1 MYFEPD
7 LKSFLKR
14 TVSAQL
20 HFAGLI
26 AAAVGL
32 IVLLRFVHDKSNY
45 NHYLACLVFGITA
58 MLVFAVSTIFHF
70 MADGFKI
77 SAKTEALME
86 NLDHFAIFL
95 FIAGTYTP
103 FILNTLASPWRE
115 ILLWLVWSVA
125 LSGIAYTIFRP
136 RLPAWARHRYV
147 NTAIFVLMGW
157 LLVMRIGEAIHS
169 LTSLGAFFLLAGAVS
184 YSLGAVVYATKRP
197 DPFPGFFGFHELWHV
212 MVLGGF
218 AFHYFMILNFYR

>member
-32 IVLLRFVHDKSNY
+32 IVLLRLVHQNSDH
-45 NHYLACLVFGITA
+45 NHFLACLIFGVTG
-58 MLVFAVSTIFHF
+58 MLVFAVSTVFHF
-70 MADGFKI
+70 MSDGFKI
-77 SAKTEALME
+77 SAETEAFME

-115 ILLWLVWSVA
+115 ILLWIVWSVA
-125 LSGIAYTIFRP
+125 VSGIIYTILRP
-136 RLPAWARHRYV
+136 RLPAWAKHRFV

-157 LLVMRIGEAIHS
+157 LLVMRIGESFHS

-197 DPFPGFFGFHELWHV
+197 DPFPGLFGFHEIWHV